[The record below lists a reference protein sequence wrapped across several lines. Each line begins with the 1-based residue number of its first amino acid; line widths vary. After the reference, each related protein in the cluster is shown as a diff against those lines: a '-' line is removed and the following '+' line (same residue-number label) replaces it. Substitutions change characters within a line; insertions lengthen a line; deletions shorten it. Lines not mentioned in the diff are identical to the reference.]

1 MNAIDI
7 INKTKKSIALTDD
20 EIRWLVQGYT
30 DGEVPDYQMAA
41 WLMAVRLNGLTEQET
56 LSLTYAMRDSGEIMR
71 LNIGLTADKHST
83 GGVGDKT
90 SFIIGPV
97 AAACGVCVAKMSG
110 RGLGHTGGTIDKLES
125 ISGFRTQ
132 LSVEEF
138 ESILRKTGFAIIS
151 QSEAL

>member
-110 RGLGHTGGTIDKLES
+110 RPWSYRRHY
-125 ISGFRTQ
+125 R
-132 LSVEEF
+132 
-138 ESILRKTGFAIIS
+138 
-151 QSEAL
+151 